1 MTGEAHVDSVLCTE
15 YGVLPAVAEADT
27 LQFLAE
33 LQQKGLITI
42 TS

>member
-1 MTGEAHVDSVLCTE
+1 MTGEAHVDSMLCTQ
-15 YGVLPAVAEADT
+15 YDVLPAVAEADT

-42 TS
+42 RP

>member
-1 MTGEAHVDSVLCTE
+1 MTGKAHVDSMLCTE
-15 YGVLPAVAEADT
+15 YDVLPALAETDT

-42 TS
+42 RP